1 MVIVNKL
8 YFSLSVVMFIVLNVL
23 LFIIE
28 ARQLDLT
35 LGIINGFISYL
46 ATVGA
51 YYSSLVMHFDSEI
64 GGNQ

>member
-1 MVIVNKL
+1 
-8 YFSLSVVMFIVLNVL
+8 MFIVLNVL